1 MNQTAHR
8 VLTICIIGLLFYLL
22 VWPFLN
28 SLISG
33 NYYIQAGTEGSQTMS
48 YAVRVNSDLGIE
60 ATIENYNNVA
70 TESKGDKNTT
80 FHHNISLGTY
90 EKIKSIIGEY
100 SGFHL
105 FARHHV
111 GFAFYY
117 NSNDNA
123 SIFYTA
129 EEKTNLFNLAEAMT
143 WLARGEEKV
152 DSKRS
157 SQTYEE
163 KGTDRINE
171 IYASLDL

>member
-8 VLTICIIGLLFYLL
+8 ILTIFVIGLLFYAL

-48 YAVRVNSDLGIE
+48 YATRVNSDFSVE
-60 ATIENYNNVA
+60 ATIENYNNIA
-70 TESKGDKNTT
+70 TEAEGDANAT
-80 FHHNISLGTY
+80 FHNNISSSTY
-90 EKIKSIIGEY
+90 EKIKAIIGEY
-100 SGFHL
+100 SGFHIL
-105 FARHHV
+105 ARHHI

-123 SIFYTA
+123 SIFYTTN
-129 EEKTNLFNLAEAMT
+129 EKTNLFNLAEAIT